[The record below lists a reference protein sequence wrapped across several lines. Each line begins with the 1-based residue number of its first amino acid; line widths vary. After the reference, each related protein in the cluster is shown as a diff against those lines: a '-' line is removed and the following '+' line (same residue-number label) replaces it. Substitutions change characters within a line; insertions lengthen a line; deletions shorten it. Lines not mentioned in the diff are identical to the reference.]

1 MTKNLRDIDQPL
13 NSCSY
18 KLKMYYSNVN
28 LTNITGISCFFDT
41 PKTYFRG
48 FTLNE
53 MIDSVVKWIR

>member
-28 LTNITGISCFFDT
+28 LTYITGISCFLQS

-48 FTLNE
+48 FTLNK
-53 MIDSVVKWIR
+53 MINSFVKWIR